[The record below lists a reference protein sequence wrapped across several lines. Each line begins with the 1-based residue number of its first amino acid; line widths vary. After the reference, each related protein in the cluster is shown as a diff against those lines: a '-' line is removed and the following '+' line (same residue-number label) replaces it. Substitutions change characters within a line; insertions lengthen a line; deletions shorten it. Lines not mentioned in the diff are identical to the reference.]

1 MTKWTYNSPAVI
13 STITESDSTA
23 AIVKLDIGDI
33 SSAPIERALGVLWDI
48 KSDQM
53 KFSVEVRERPATRR
67 GILSVMSSIYDPL
80 GFVAPILLPVK
91 IILQDLCRKRLTWDD
106 PIPEDCLLKWKK
118 WLFDLPH
125 LEKFNIDRCIK
136 PMNKDEI
143 VSCELH
149 HFCDASEV
157 GYGAVV
163 YLRLVTVSG
172 NIYIA
177 FIMGKSRAAPLKTM
191 TIPRLELTAA
201 TLSVRLDRI
210 VRIEMDFDITRSA
223 VLKFIRNKDKRFH
236 TMVANRIAMIH
247 DGSEVT
253 SWRHVKSN
261 LNPAD
266 DASRGMSVESI
277 IGRSRWSMGPGF
289 LSQTEE
295 HWPEQPECVA
305 TLESDHPEVKKSC
318 ATVLNPD
325 PEATTSD
332 HLTNILEHFSSWYQ
346 LKKCVSWLLRYQNCL
361 QEAARLRKSGTPR
374 DYMKGDID
382 PLSVDELNNAEK
394 YILLFVQKQAYPDE
408 LKC

>member
-1 MTKWTYNSPAVI
+1 MTKWTSNSPAVI

-23 AIVKLDIGDI
+23 AIVKLDIVGI

-48 KSDQM
+48 KSDQK

-67 GILSVMSSIYDPL
+67 GILSVMSSVYDPL
-80 GFVAPILLPVK
+80 GSVAPILLPVK

-177 FIMGKSRAAPLKTM
+177 FIMGKSRAAPLKT
-191 TIPRLELTAA
+191 I
-201 TLSVRLDRI
+201 
-210 VRIEMDFDITRSA
+210 
-223 VLKFIRNKDKRFH
+223 
-236 TMVANRIAMIH
+236 
-247 DGSEVT
+247 
-253 SWRHVKSN
+253 
-261 LNPAD
+261 
-266 DASRGMSVESI
+266 
-277 IGRSRWSMGPGF
+277 
-289 LSQTEE
+289 
-295 HWPEQPECVA
+295 
-305 TLESDHPEVKKSC
+305 
-318 ATVLNPD
+318 
-325 PEATTSD
+325 
-332 HLTNILEHFSSWYQ
+332 
-346 LKKCVSWLLRYQNCL
+346 
-361 QEAARLRKSGTPR
+361 
-374 DYMKGDID
+374 
-382 PLSVDELNNAEK
+382 
-394 YILLFVQKQAYPDE
+394 
-408 LKC
+408 